1 MKLSTGI
8 FALCTITSS
17 SAFITSPNAAFRTS
31 SLSVLHS
38 TTPYFMEETKPVND
52 KRVVK
57 KPSTSNDKKSPH
69 KDGIFS
75 PVILTAKQ
83 ILGDEQL
90 NKIRA
95 KVISLHSDVI
105 SSFVDTYDSALG
117 KAIAQQFFVIMDK
130 NKDGKLDEEEIANAF
145 QSLGFDWLKEKQV
158 KGILARADA
167 NNDGFVDFT
176 EYLDELPK
184 TLRTNLIKLA
194 KKNGGDLGFL
204 V

>member
-1 MKLSTGI
+1 
-8 FALCTITSS
+8 
-17 SAFITSPNAAFRTS
+17 
-31 SLSVLHS
+31 
-38 TTPYFMEETKPVND
+38 MEEAKSIND

-57 KPSTSNDKKSPH
+57 KPSTSNDKKSSH

-75 PVILTAKQ
+75 PAVLAAKQ
-83 ILGDEQL
+83 ILGDDQL

-95 KVISLHSDVI
+95 KAISLHSDVI
-105 SSFVDTYDSALG
+105 SSFVDTYDSPLG
-117 KAIAQQFFVIMDK
+117 KAIAQQFFAIMDK

-145 QSLGFDWLKEKQV
+145 QSLGFDWLKEKQI
-158 KGILARADA
+158 KGILARADT

-176 EYLDELPK
+176 EYLNELPK